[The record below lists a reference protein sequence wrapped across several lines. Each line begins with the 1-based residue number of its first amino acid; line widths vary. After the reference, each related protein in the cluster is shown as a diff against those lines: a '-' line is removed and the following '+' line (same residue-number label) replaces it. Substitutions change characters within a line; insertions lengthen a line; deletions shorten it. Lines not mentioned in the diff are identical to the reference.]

1 MMGRL
6 SLVSFN
12 PPLMLD
18 CSRDL
23 VVTMPISAS
32 NNDMCS
38 HSLDTLKIHL
48 ISYLVRNMGL
58 LVGPLQ

>member
-12 PPLMLD
+12 PPLVLD

-23 VVTMPISAS
+23 VVAMSISAS
-32 NNDMCS
+32 NNEMRS
-38 HSLDTLKIHL
+38 HNLDALKIHL
-48 ISYLVRNMGL
+48 ISYLARNMGL